1 MKFLVQ
7 FSRVIIGLLFI
18 LSGMLKLND
27 PAGFSYKLEEY
38 FGVFAQ
44 DIQVEQDSVVVTL
57 DVNGLKSRFTSQPRP
72 EDSTI
77 SIVVVPGEWKN
88 NKDTD
93 SNSLPRVSIP
103 LRIMLNG
110 MQLFSDTFQLTNDSL
125 FNLSLIASI
134 GSNQVIQEE
143 FVLSEVNA
151 KTNSFER
158 DVSAYVKDESWLMTV
173 FQFGSKHALF
183 ISIFFSW
190 MEAIL
195 GFALL
200 IGWQARFTTSIL
212 FLLTAFFAFLTW
224 YSWIYNKVTDCG
236 CFGDALPMGPKESF
250 IKNLVIGIFI
260 VFLYFG
266 RKNIKPV
273 FSNPFGVKVLTIL
286 TMLLVG
292 FSLYCE
298 HYLPVVDFLHFKEGN
313 DIRALMK
320 TPNDERTEPYIVAK
334 YRYKSTD
341 GSGQS
346 REVIYDSDARTFTP
360 KLDALK
366 WEFDTILEEKVI
378 EESYTP
384 PIRDF
389 MFLDTDNDKNYIDS
403 FWKDEIKLL
412 LVFPDLKHAD
422 KKAVKELREISAYM
436 VDKGYKSWALTSST
450 SQEVEQFRHDHQIS
464 EFNFHY
470 GDYTQLKSIIRS
482 NPGLLLITDSTIVK
496 RQWPSTRLP
505 TLKKLDK
512 LTK

>member
-7 FSRVIIGLLFI
+7 FGRVIIGLLFI

-38 FGVFAQ
+38 FDVFTQ
-44 DIQVEQDSVVVTL
+44 DIQAEQDSVVVTL
-57 DVNGLKSRFTSQPRP
+57 DVNGSKTRFTSQLRRG
-72 EDSTI
+72 DSTLN
-77 SIVVVPGEWKN
+77 IVVVPGEWKN
-88 NKDTD
+88 NVHQD
-93 SNSLPRVSIP
+93 SDSVLSVSIP
-103 LRIMLNG
+103 LEIMLNG
-110 MQLFSDTFQLTNDSL
+110 IRAVSDTFYSTGNPWFDFKLK
-125 FNLSLIASI
+125 ASI
-134 GSNQVIQEE
+134 GPNQVIEE
-143 FVLSEVNA
+143 GFVFNEVDA
-151 KTNSFER
+151 KTTSFER
-158 DVSAYVKDESWLMTV
+158 NVSSYLKDESWLIKV

-190 MEAIL
+190 LEAIL

-224 YSWIYNKVTDCG
+224 YSWVFDKVTDCG

-250 IKNLVIGIFI
+250 IKNLVIGVFI

-266 RKNIKPV
+266 RRNIKPI

-298 HYLPVVDFLHFKEGN
+298 HYLPVVDFLQFKEGN
-313 DIRALMK
+313 DIRALMN
-320 TPNDERTEPYIVAK
+320 TPKDERTEPYIVAE

-341 GSGQS
+341 GSGQT

-366 WEFDTILEEKVI
+366 WEFDTILEENVL

-389 MFLDTDNDKNYIDS
+389 MFLDSDNDKNYIDS
-403 FWKDEIKLL
+403 FWNDDIKLL
-412 LVFPDLKHAD
+412 LVFQDLKQTD
-422 KKAVKELREISAYM
+422 TKAVKELREISAHM
-436 VDKGYKSWALTSST
+436 IEKGYKVWALTSNT
-450 SQEVEQFRHDHQIS
+450 PQEAEQFRHDYQIS
-464 EFNFHY
+464 EFNFHF

-482 NPGLLLITDSTIVK
+482 NPGMLLITDSTIVK